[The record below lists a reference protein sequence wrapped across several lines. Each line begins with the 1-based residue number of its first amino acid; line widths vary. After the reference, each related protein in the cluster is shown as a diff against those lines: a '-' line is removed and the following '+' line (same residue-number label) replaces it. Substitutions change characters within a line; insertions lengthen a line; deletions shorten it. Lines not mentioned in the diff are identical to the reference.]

1 MSPKGRRDDT
11 NMQLYLIRHA
21 ESENNARPAYQR
33 VEDPSITPVGRL
45 QAEALAQWTRSMK
58 IDVLVTSPFRRS
70 LQTSRMVSEV
80 SQPGEAM
87 IWHDVFER
95 GGCYLGYGNTNIQ
108 GRPGLGRSSIQTE
121 LPIAKIDDSITEAG
135 WWAGKGKE
143 TDEETEHRAGA
154 VIRRFV
160 ETFGPSGTSVIAVLH
175 ADFIR
180 TMLAQ
185 MLHPTADANLFGP
198 LRNTGITKV
207 DFDGQRWRLD
217 WLNSVSHLP
226 HRLITGVEW

>member
-1 MSPKGRRDDT
+1 
-11 NMQLYLIRHA
+11 MQLYLIRHA

-45 QAEALAQWTRSMK
+45 QAEALAQWARSLT
-58 IDVLVTSPFRRS
+58 IDVLITSPFRRS
-70 LQTSRMVSEV
+70 LQTSRMVLES
-80 SQPGEAM
+80 SKPTKAM

-95 GGCYLGYGNTNIQ
+95 GGCYLGYGDNNIQ
-108 GRPGLGRSSIQTE
+108 PRPGLGRSLIMNE
-121 LPIAKIDDSITEAG
+121 LPLAVLDETITEEG
-135 WWAGKGKE
+135 WWVGKQKE
-143 TDEETEHRAGA
+143 TDEETELRADN
-154 VIRRFV
+154 VINRLI
-160 ETFGPSGTSVIAVLH
+160 ETFGDSGKNIIAVLH

-185 MLHPTADANLFGP
+185 MLHPAADANQFGP

-207 DFDGQRWRLD
+207 DFNGQRWRLD

-226 HRLITGVEW
+226 VKLITGVEW